1 MRGVPMNGKKRV
13 LLIEDDEPTV
23 RFMRLTLKRK
33 GYAVEVASNRQD
45 ALISLSTQKPALIIM
60 DYVMTGLSSPDF
72 IKGAR
77 GLGFEGPI
85 LLCTAM
91 HQDYGLAVEDVLY
104 KPFDPDEL
112 LKRLDTLVSS
122 RRAS

>member
-1 MRGVPMNGKKRV
+1 MNGKERV

-33 GYAVEVASNRQD
+33 GYDVEVASNRQD
-45 ALISLSTQKPALIIM
+45 ALDALSRQKPTLVIM
-60 DYVMTGLSSPDF
+60 DYVMSGLPSPEF
-72 IKGAR
+72 IEGAR
-77 GLGFEGPI
+77 GLGFQGPI

>member
-1 MRGVPMNGKKRV
+1 MNGEKHV

-33 GYAVEVASNRQD
+33 GYAVDVASNRQD
-45 ALISLSTQKPALIIM
+45 ALVALSRQKPALVIM
-60 DYVMTGLSSPDF
+60 DYVMAGLSSPDF
-72 IKGAR
+72 IQSAR
-77 GLGFEGPI
+77 GLGFQGPI
-85 LLCTAM
+85 MLCTAM

-112 LKRLDTLVSS
+112 IKRLDTLVSAPQ
-122 RRAS
+122 AS

>member
-1 MRGVPMNGKKRV
+1 MNAKRHV

-45 ALISLSTQKPALIIM
+45 ALAALSGEKPALVIM
-60 DYVMTGLSSPDF
+60 DYVMAGLSSPDF
-72 IKGAR
+72 IRGAR
-77 GLGFEGPI
+77 GLGFQGPI

-112 LKRLDTLVSS
+112 LKRLDALVSS
-122 RRAS
+122 RQAS

>member
-1 MRGVPMNGKKRV
+1 MNGKRNV

-33 GYAVEVASNRQD
+33 GYAVEAASNRQD
-45 ALISLSTQKPALIIM
+45 ALAALSSQMPALVIM
-60 DYVMTGLSSPDF
+60 DYVMAGLSSLDF

-77 GLGFEGPI
+77 GLGFQGPI

-104 KPFDPDEL
+104 KPFHPDEL
-112 LKRLDTLVSS
+112 IKRLDALVSA
-122 RRAS
+122 RKTA